1 MMSVCVSVCL
11 VQRLA
16 HHLSVI
22 GMANLMCVQAWAVL
36 LNAAVVT
43 LSGDWLCVYCHM
55 CVSQQ
60 LWLSASDEV
69 LCSNS
74 NNINISDSTA
84 ASCIATLV

>member
-22 GMANLMCVQAWAVL
+22 GMANLRCVQAWAVL
-36 LNAAVVT
+36 LNATVVT

-55 CVSQQ
+55 CVS
-60 LWLSASDEV
+60 
-69 LCSNS
+69 
-74 NNINISDSTA
+74 A
-84 ASCIATLV
+84 AVVVSLR